1 MAFSPNLFLS
11 NVKAKGGLAKPSRFQ
26 VIIPIPQ
33 IVGKRMSEP
42 TLSKL
47 LNFPTTI
54 MTSVFG
60 STSS

>member
-33 IVGKRMSEP
+33 IVGKRTAMSH
-42 TLSKL
+42 SDASMFI
-47 LNFPTTI
+47 NFDCI
-54 MTSVFG
+54 WL
-60 STSS
+60 